1 MNNTLQDLVNTQ
13 PGSYFSG
20 SFQASVSECKSIN
33 TKTGKTFYKATLTEG
48 GVEVSAMSFSRDLS
62 PFQGKVVKFT
72 GSGIKRGDDFQGKP
86 QVTVGD
92 KSIIS
97 QVGVVTQWAAP
108 VPTQPAPSVTGMP
121 TPYTQSSRIEGVTV
135 GMAIN
140 KAVDIC
146 IKTGEITEE
155 NLWHWSSSLIRLAQK
170 LQAGKLAE
178 EEYYKIVENPSDEQP
193 Y

>member
-108 VPTQPAPSVTGMP
+108 VTTVTSTPAL
-121 TPYTQSSRIEGVTV
+121 YTQSPRIEGVTV

-140 KAVDIC
+140 KAVEIAIANGTINEAC
-146 IKTGEITEE
+146 IYYQA
-155 NLWHWSSSLIRLAQK
+155 SMLIRLAQK
-170 LQAGKLAE
+170 LQSGNLAPE
-178 EEYYKIVENPSDEQP
+178 DIIETSENEQP